1 MVPDSGLVLLDLK
14 SGAQVAA
21 LSVGSDPVA
30 VTLSSD
36 GSTAYVADSSPG
48 DVYAVKLSARR
59 VVWRAHVGGAPFGL
73 LFGGDRLYVSL
84 FTGGS
89 VDELALD
96 TGRVLASHM
105 VGAGP
110 AVMTADVAGRPLVA
124 LHSGGVASLDGQAS
138 GAARGY
144 GIVAFGADVW
154 TCDYAEAK
162 IVRVDGGKEFPAPKG
177 LSPFWLAQG
186 ADQTMLIASE
196 GADEDRDAGGVF
208 RLDLGS
214 GQFKTLASPRD
225 PDQVI
230 ESAQGVFV
238 AAHGDRD
245 VLHIAGGQTSTWAH
259 GASAVALAAD
269 QQLNLLV
276 VAINAHE

>member
-1 MVPDSGLVLLDLK
+1 MPESGLVLLDLK

-21 LSVGSDPVA
+21 LSIGSDAVA
-30 VTLSSD
+30 VTLSAD

-59 VVWRAHVGGAPFGL
+59 VLWRAHVGGAPFGL

-84 FTGGS
+84 FTSGL

-96 TGRVLASHM
+96 SGRVMASHM
-105 VGAGP
+105 AGAGP
-110 AVMTADVAGRPLVA
+110 AFMTVDVEGRPLVA
-124 LHSGGVASLDGQAS
+124 LHSGGVASLDGKVT

-144 GIVAFGADVW
+144 GIVALGADVW
-154 TCDYAEAK
+154 TCDYREAK
-162 IVRVDGGKEFPAPKG
+162 IERVADGKTFAAPMG
-177 LSPFWLAQG
+177 LSPFWLAPG
-186 ADQTMLIASE
+186 AGQTMLIASE
-196 GADEDRDAGGVF
+196 GADEDGDPGGVF
-208 RLDLGS
+208 RMDLTS
-214 GQFKTLASPRD
+214 GEFKTLARPKD

-245 VLHIAGGQTSTWAH
+245 VLWIDGGRTSTWAR

-269 QQLNLLV
+269 HQLNLLV
-276 VAINAHE
+276 VAVNIHE